1 MPRSIDLLDFAGLA
15 LLSRTHSTFRAP
27 VGVPHYLLIA
37 VLDFEFDCAT
47 AIQTAARGW
56 LVRTARYPTT
66 VDLPQAYINRVVD
79 REQELAAAIAA
90 IQAIEVGQAQISFE
104 LAQAHNAPMIT
115 DSDDNDT
122 VA

>member
-27 VGVPHYLLIA
+27 FGVPHYLLIA

-56 LVRTARYPTT
+56 LVRTARYPTA
-66 VDLPQAYINRVVD
+66 VDLPQAYINRVID
-79 REQELAAAIAA
+79 REQA
-90 IQAIEVGQAQISFE
+90 QALE

>member
-27 VGVPHYLLIA
+27 VGVPHYMLIA
-37 VLDFEFDCAT
+37 VLDFQFDCAT

-56 LVRTARYPTT
+56 LVRIARYLAA
-66 VDLPQAYINRVVD
+66 VDLP
-79 REQELAAAIAA
+79 AAIEA
-90 IQAIEVGQAQISFE
+90 IEAIEVEQAQIVFE
-104 LAQAHNAPMIT
+104 LAQAHNGPMIT
-115 DSDDNDT
+115 DSDDDDT